1 MIEADLCVVGSGAGG
16 GMVAREAARA
26 GLRVVVLEEGPAVPT
41 ADMTQRED
49 DMLPKLFFDGGG
61 RTTADGA
68 INVLSGRGLGG
79 STVHNTNLCK
89 RAPADVLS
97 SWNLDGWTARDLA
110 PHYEVVERDLLVTR
124 IDESRINRN
133 NALLRL
139 GCERLGWRGAVL
151 SHNRKGCVGSGFC
164 ELGCSFDAKQNAVKV
179 LLPDAV
185 SHGARIYTEH
195 RAEQLLVERGRVVG
209 VRAVHRGQ
217 SVEVRASVCLSGS
230 AIGSA
235 LLARRSKLPDP
246 SRKMGRT
253 LRLHPG
259 VALAGVF
266 PEPVEAFSGI
276 PQSYECT
283 ELLDT
288 SGRDP
293 DRRAWIVPVF
303 AHPVGL
309 ASMLPGFGAAHMRM
323 MRLYPRLAV
332 FVAMLHDESAGSVEA
347 DGDRPKIHYA
357 LSSGDQR
364 ALQHGMRGV
373 ARLLFAAGAERVVVP
388 FSRPLELSSVAEVDA
403 LLDHRY
409 RPLDPLLTA
418 VHPMGTLPLGAVVD
432 ERGAWRGLDGLWV
445 ADSSLFPTSLGG
457 PPQLTVYAAAHKIA
471 AHLVETLGHA

>member
-26 GLRVVVLEEGPAVPT
+26 GLRVVVLEEGPAVAT

-49 DMLPKLFFDGGG
+49 DMLPKLFYDGGG
-61 RTTADGA
+61 RTTSDGA
-68 INVLSGRGLGG
+68 ITVLSGRGLGG

-89 RAPADVLS
+89 RAPDDVLA
-97 SWNLDGWTARDLA
+97 SWNLDGWSAQDLA
-110 PHYEVVERDLLVTR
+110 PHYDVVERDLLVTR
-124 IDESRINRN
+124 IEESRINRN

-195 RAEQLLVERGRVVG
+195 RAEQVLVENGRAVG
-209 VRAVHRGQ
+209 VRASHRGQ
-217 SVEVRASVCLSGS
+217 TVEVRASVCLAGS

-235 LLARRSKLPDP
+235 LLARRSRLPDG
-246 SRKMGRT
+246 SRKLGRT

-259 VALAGVF
+259 VAVAGVF

-293 DRRAWIVPVF
+293 TKRVWIVPVF
-303 AHPVGL
+303 AHPAGL
-309 ASMLPGFGAAHMRM
+309 ASMLPGFGAAHMRT

-332 FVAMLHDESAGSVEA
+332 FVAMLHDESAGEVDV
-347 DGDRPKIHYA
+347 DGDRPKIHYTLNGADQLA
-357 LSSGDQR
+357 LR
-364 ALQHGMRGV
+364 HGMRGV

-388 FSRPLELSSVAEVDA
+388 LARPRELVSVNEVES
-403 LLDHRY
+403 LLLHRY

-432 ERGAWRGLDGLWV
+432 ARGAWRGLDGLWV

-471 AHLVETLGHA
+471 GHLVERLGHA